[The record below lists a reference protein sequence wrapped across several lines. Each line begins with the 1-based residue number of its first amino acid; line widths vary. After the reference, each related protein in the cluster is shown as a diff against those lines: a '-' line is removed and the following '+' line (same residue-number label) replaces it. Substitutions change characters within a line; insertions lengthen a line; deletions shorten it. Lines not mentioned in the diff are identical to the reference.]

1 MASTSSLFIGLTG
14 LNANA
19 RAIDVI
25 GNNIANVN
33 TTGFKSVRLNF
44 SNQLSQTL
52 REGSP
57 PDGDVGG
64 TNPTQIG
71 QGVGIAGTTRNFL
84 PGARTATGDSRDLAI
99 EGAGL
104 FAVQRNESTFYTR
117 VGSFRA
123 DSENFLTTI
132 DGDRVLGYPIDQN
145 FQIQPGEIQPIS
157 IPIGTLTVAEATTQ
171 VNLAGNLNADGV
183 AASRGSTFSLT
194 GATGL
199 GFGLIPTATV
209 LPTAPNVLEVTSL
222 MSEIQDPQNSTASL
236 FEVGQSIQLT
246 GAERGTRTLPDAT
259 LAITATTTVQ
269 DYIDFIN
276 GAFELDPTAPANPD
290 GSTQGLS
297 LDPATGQFALVG
309 LPGTA
314 NDISLDAQDIRVLD
328 SAGIFVRQPF
338 VPTRTASADGESI
351 RTSFLAYDSLGT
363 PLSVDMTFVLQ
374 SKDATGTTW
383 SYRSESPDDTLGSR
397 VGGEGTVRFDTLGRI
412 IGPENVSVTID
423 RAGTGAATPLVVE
436 VNFNRDGDEITAL
449 TDTES
454 NIFATFQNGAPIGT
468 LASYSVAPDGRIVGS
483 FTNQLIRDLGQVTI
497 ATFTVPEGLVEVS
510 DNLYRPGPNSGDAVI
525 TEPGRL
531 GTGRLVAGA
540 LELSNV
546 ELGEEFI
553 GLILASTGYSASS
566 RVIRTSDDLIQ
577 ELLTLGR

>member
-33 TTGFKSVRLNF
+33 TNGFKSVRLNF
-44 SNQLSQTL
+44 SNQLSRTL

-57 PDGDVGG
+57 PNGETGG

-71 QGVGIAGTTRNFL
+71 QGVGIAGTTRNFQ

-99 EGAGL
+99 EGNGL
-104 FAVQRNESTFYTR
+104 FAVTRNDSTFYTR
-117 VGSFRA
+117 VGNFRT

-132 DGDRVLGYPIDQN
+132 DGDRVLGYPVDGN
-145 FQIQPGEIQPIS
+145 FQIQEGELAPIS
-157 IPIGTLTVAEATTQ
+157 VPIGTLTVAEATTR

-183 AASRGSTFSLT
+183 AASRGSTHTLT
-194 GATGL
+194 GETGL
-199 GFGLIPTATV
+199 GLSLLPAATV
-209 LPTAPNVLEVTSL
+209 PTTAPNVLEAISL
-222 MSEIQDPQNSTASL
+222 LTEIRDPQNAAASL
-236 FEVGQSIQLT
+236 FEIGQSIQLT

-259 LAITATTTVQ
+259 LEITAETTVQ

-290 GSTQGLS
+290 GRTQGLS
-297 LDPATGQFALVG
+297 LDPTTGEFTLVG
-309 LPGTA
+309 IPGSA
-314 NDISLDAQDIRVLD
+314 NDVTIDAQDLRVLD
-328 SAGIFVRQPF
+328 ADGIFIRQPF
-338 VPTRTASADGESI
+338 IPNRTASADGESV
-351 RTSFLAYDSLGT
+351 RTSFLVYDSLGT
-363 PLSVDMTFVLQ
+363 PLSVDLTFVLE

-383 SYRSESPDDTLGSR
+383 SYRSESPNDTLGSR
-397 VGGEGTVRFDTLGRI
+397 VGGEGQVRFDTLGRI
-412 IGPENVSVTID
+412 IGPENVNVTVD

-449 TDTES
+449 TDTDS
-454 NIFATFQNGAPIGT
+454 NVFATFQNGAPIGT
-468 LASYSVAPDGRIVGS
+468 LASYSVAADGRIVGS

-497 ATFTVPEGLVEVS
+497 ATFTVPEGLVEVQ
-510 DNLYRPGPNSGDAVI
+510 DNLYRPGPNSGDAI
-525 TEPGRL
+525 LTEPGRL
-531 GTGRLVAGA
+531 GTGRLVSGA